1 MRMRIL
7 IGIALLTPMAAYA
20 GDEAHPEELFLGDH
34 SWLQDKAEL
43 QVTALPAWAKERWD
57 MGVAVEYGIT
67 RRVQLSLEG
76 DWSDGPNM
84 DVLREVELGAQFGLL
99 RNEHWAFAIG
109 GNVTAEM
116 TDETELGFEPAASL
130 SFSLGSIGANLAASG
145 AVASDIEPCVS
156 LAVFAR
162 VGPVIPLVE
171 AGYMDGEMVG
181 RGGLAVQLGSA
192 QLAAA
197 FGYGADMGASVHAA
211 LTWEMNFLGDDDDE
225 DDEAP

>member
-1 MRMRIL
+1 MRTL
-7 IGIALLTPMAAYA
+7 ICIALLAPMTAYA
-20 GDEAHPEELFLGDH
+20 DHDAHPEELFLGDH

-57 MGVAVEYGIT
+57 MGVAAEYGIT

-76 DWSDGPNM
+76 DWMDGSNM
-84 DVLREVELGAQFGLL
+84 DVLREVELGARFGVFH
-99 RNEHWAFAIG
+99 NEHWAAAIG
-109 GNVTAEM
+109 GNAIAEIG
-116 TDETELGFEPAASL
+116 DETELGFEPGASL
-130 SFSLGSIGANLAASG
+130 SFSVASIGANLAVSTEIASE
-145 AVASDIEPCVS
+145 IEPAVS

-171 AGYMDGEMVG
+171 VGYLHEEVVG
-181 RGGLAVQLGSA
+181 RGGFAVQLGSA

-211 LTWEMNFLGDDDDE
+211 LTWEINLLGDDDDE
-225 DDEAP
+225 AP